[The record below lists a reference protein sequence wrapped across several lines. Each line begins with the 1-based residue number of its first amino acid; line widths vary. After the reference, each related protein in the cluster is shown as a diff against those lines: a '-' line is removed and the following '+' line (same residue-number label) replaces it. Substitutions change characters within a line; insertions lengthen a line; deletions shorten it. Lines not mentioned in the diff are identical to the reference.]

1 MAAYTAIIGD
11 ARSIGAL
18 QGADQIPTGPG
29 FNQRLN
35 PQLATARIRSIL
47 NPHTVKDAV
56 GGLISADFT
65 IPAEEAI
72 RWRPLI
78 RYGAVVWLFDGGEPI
93 FWGYAEQPVWTSTGD
108 CQLTVSGPWVILGRT
123 RTREVW
129 DLWDV
134 SLWSR
139 GTGANENKAGQVNV
153 NSDGSVTFSFPNG
166 TVVAASDRV
175 SIDYLLFDE
184 PAGVSDGKLITAFEF
199 DISDAASTALTT
211 NRRIRVIGK
220 ATAATAAGDLLYDTG
235 ATGASGRQ
243 GATNLNGTNQGG
255 VVWGSESGY
264 RCLRIEYIYTVGVT
278 VTADQYVTFDRI
290 RVSTRESLFPA
301 VSGGVVNPL
310 DTGALARDVLSVK
323 PPISPS
329 FSITYQTYPLDT
341 PPEFWPSQ
349 ENVGAVDINSFS
361 YAWGL
366 DPQIGTGTAPNSGIA
381 TSGFS
386 ALEWQSPADIL
397 STLAS
402 IDGNHVGFYFPYNG
416 RGGYD
421 PPGASYA
428 AVNNHVPDVGSFWLT
443 APPQLFYQPF
453 TDPTTSPDYT
463 VQTQEGAQV
472 VPTTDV
478 QPLVSYLYAN
488 YQTIKGRQQ
497 SVVVQDTSQKNYA
510 FSQGYHRAE
519 DYTIQPSVGDNQTPT
534 SQAAQYLAQRRLPTA
549 SAVITITN
557 DGSSRYAIL
566 KAGCVIA
573 RLATIRPGSLQING
587 VATSG
592 LNLSAGYAT
601 HVEWWGESDTGPE
614 YVELTLAQ
622 PPGQVSR
629 ETAHGRLAYRSL
641 KTRHRILF

>member
-1 MAAYTAIIGD
+1 MAGSELVPNGAI
-11 ARSIGAL
+11 L
-18 QGADQIPTGPG
+18 
-29 FNQRLN
+29 QRLN
-35 PQLATARIRSIL
+35 PQLATARIRGVL

-78 RYGAVVWLFDGGEPI
+78 RYGAVVWLFDGGEPV
-93 FWGYAEQPVWTSTGD
+93 FWGYAEQPVWTSMGD
-108 CQLTVSGPWVILGRT
+108 CQLNISGPWVILGRA
-123 RTREVW
+123 RMREVW

-134 SLWSR
+134 SLLSR
-139 GTGANENKAGQVNV
+139 GTGANENKSGQFNV
-153 NSDGSVTFSFPNG
+153 NSDGSVTFSIPSG
-166 TVVAASDRV
+166 TVVAASDRISV
-175 SIDYLLFDE
+175 DYLLFDE
-184 PAGVSDGKLITAFEF
+184 PAGVADAKLITAFEL
-199 DISDAASTALTT
+199 DISDQVGMGATVRL
-211 NRRIRVIGK
+211 RVIGK
-220 ATAATAAGDLLYDTG
+220 ATAGTAAGDLLYDTG

-243 GATNLNGTNQGG
+243 GATNVHGTNQGG
-255 VVWGSESGY
+255 TNWPSTTGY
-264 RCLRIEYIYTVGVT
+264 RCLRFEYIFTSGGT
-278 VTADQYVTFDRI
+278 LGADHYATLDRV
-290 RVSTRESLFPA
+290 RVSTRENLFPA
-301 VSGGVVNPL
+301 VSGGVVQPL
-310 DTGALARDVLSVK
+310 DTAAIARDVLAVQVAG
-323 PPISPS
+323 
-329 FSITYQTYPLDT
+329 SITTGNTYQNVGPDT
-341 PPEFWPSQ
+341 PPEFWPSK
-349 ENVGAVDINSFS
+349 ETIGAVDSNSWS
-361 YAWGL
+361 YSWGL
-366 DPQIGTGTAPNSGIA
+366 DPQIGTGSAPNSGVA

-397 STLAS
+397 TTLAA

-421 PPGASYA
+421 PPGNQYA
-428 AVNNHVPDVGSFWLT
+428 AAGIHSPDVGSFWLT
-443 APPQLFYQPF
+443 APPQLYYQAF

-478 QPLVSYLYAN
+478 QPLVDYLYAN

-497 SVVVQDTSQKNYA
+497 SVVVQDVSQKNYA
-510 FSQGYHRAE
+510 FSQGYRRVE

-566 KAGCVIA
+566 KQGCVIA

-587 VATSG
+587 IATSG